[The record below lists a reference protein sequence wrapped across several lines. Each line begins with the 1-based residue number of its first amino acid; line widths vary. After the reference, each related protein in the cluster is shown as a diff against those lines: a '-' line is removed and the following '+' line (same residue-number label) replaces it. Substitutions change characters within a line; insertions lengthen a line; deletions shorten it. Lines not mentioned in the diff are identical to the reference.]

1 MCQAQVQQCQVPAW
15 VQSSTARARR
25 ANIPGKTRKGRI
37 EAISCLIKKSLK
49 VLEHIPGS
57 WQGFGTLERLLRPV
71 RSQESSWELCRGSLE
86 HRQGSAQSPER
97 IEMSGKDKRAEISD
111 KNSQMTAA
119 QSSELQQE
127 QEKWPHSNSPR
138 IIWENKE

>member
-1 MCQAQVQQCQVPAW
+1 MCQAQVQQCQVPAL
-15 VQSSTARARR
+15 VPSSTARARR
-25 ANIPGKTRKGRI
+25 ANISGKTREGRI
-37 EAISCLIKKSLK
+37 EAISCSIKELLK

-57 WQGFGTLERLLRPV
+57 QQSFGTLEWLLKP
-71 RSQESSWELCRGSLE
+71 CRGS
-86 HRQGSAQSPER
+86 SQSLER
-97 IEMSGKDKRAEISD
+97 IEMSGRDKRAEISD

-127 QEKWPHSNSPR
+127 QEKWPYSNSPS